1 MANGRKARF
10 SEADICR
17 VLRAIK
23 KSNVAMEIRIE
34 TDGTIRI
41 VPFVDDRPGKKP
53 GKWPNRPPLSL

>member
-41 VPFVDDRPGKKP
+41 VPHAEGTLQSRS
-53 GKWPNRPPLSL
+53 PLSF

>member
-1 MANGRKARF
+1 MAMGRKARF

-23 KSNVAMEIRIE
+23 KSGVAMEIRIE

-41 VPFVDDRPGKKP
+41 VPHAEDTFQSRSPRAK
-53 GKWPNRPPLSL
+53 RPPLSF

>member
-41 VPFVDDRPGKKP
+41 VPLAEGTLQSRSPRAK
-53 GKWPNRPPLSL
+53 RPPLSF